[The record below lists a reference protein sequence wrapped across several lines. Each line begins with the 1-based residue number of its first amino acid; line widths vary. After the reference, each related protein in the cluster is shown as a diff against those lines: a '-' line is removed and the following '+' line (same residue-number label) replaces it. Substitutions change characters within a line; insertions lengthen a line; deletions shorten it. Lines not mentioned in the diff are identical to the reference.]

1 MKINWIVRFRN
12 KAFWIG
18 MIPAIAI
25 VVKNVLMEYGVD
37 ADLTSIQ
44 HGMSIGFDIIFGI
57 FAMLG
62 IAVDPTTDGI
72 SDSKQARSYVYPKKD
87 IDLKDV

>member
-1 MKINWIVRFRN
+1 MKINWIVRFKN
-12 KAFWIG
+12 KAFWLG

-25 VVKNVLMEYGVD
+25 VIKNVLMEYGID
-37 ADLTSIQ
+37 ADLSSIQ

-62 IAVDPTTDGI
+62 VAVDPTTDGI
-72 SDSKQARSYVYPKKD
+72 GDSKLAQTYIEPKRD
-87 IDLKDV
+87 INVR